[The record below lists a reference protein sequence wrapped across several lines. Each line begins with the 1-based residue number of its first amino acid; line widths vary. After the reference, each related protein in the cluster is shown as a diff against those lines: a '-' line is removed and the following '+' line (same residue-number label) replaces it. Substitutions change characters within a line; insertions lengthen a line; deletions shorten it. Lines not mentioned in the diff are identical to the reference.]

1 MAKVHLVDGTFEL
14 FRCFHGTPRRANA
27 AGEEVGAVRGLLH
40 TLLSLLKGLKPRIDD
55 AVPAYVAV
63 AFDPLPAVRGGPT
76 NDPGTL
82 IRRQSALA
90 LDAVR
95 ALGIPLWPTVRF
107 QADDALATGA
117 RRLGAD
123 TEVDQVVIC
132 TTDTDLFQCIRDR
145 RVVVLDR
152 IRKAVTD
159 EARFRARYG
168 IAPWQFPDYLAL
180 VGAPAKG
187 LPGIPGWG
195 PKSAA
200 RMLGAFARIEDF
212 TTDGEAWRAVRRSRQ
227 LAAEFAARRDE
238 ALLVKRLATLR
249 NDLPIDCSL
258 SALKWHGLD
267 AERLRAVV
275 VRAEAVDLWE
285 RIERWRRAVST

>member
-1 MAKVHLVDGTFEL
+1 MTKVYLVDGTFEL
-14 FRCFHGTPRRANA
+14 FRCFHGAPRHTNA
-27 AGEEVGAVRGLLH
+27 GGEEVGAVRGLLH
-40 TLLSLLKGLKPRIDD
+40 TLLSLLKGAKARLDD
-55 AVPAYVAV
+55 AASAHVAV
-63 AFDPLPAVRGGPT
+63 AFDPLPSARGGPAT
-76 NDPGTL
+76 DPGTL

-95 ALGIPLWPTVRF
+95 ALGIPLWPMVRF

-117 RRLGAD
+117 RRLDAD
-123 TEVDQVVIC
+123 ADVDQVVIC
-132 TTDTDLFQCIRDR
+132 TTDTDLFQCIRGE

-152 IRKAVTD
+152 IRKTSTD
-159 EARFRARYG
+159 EARFRERYG

-200 RMLGAFARIEDF
+200 GMLEAHGRIEDF
-212 TTDGEAWRAVRRSRQ
+212 PATDDWTGLPRRRR
-227 LAAEFAARRDE
+227 LAAEFVARRDE

-249 NDLPIDCSL
+249 DDLPLDCSL
-258 SALKWHGLD
+258 TALAWHGLD
-267 AERLRAVV
+267 DERLRRVV
-275 VRAEAVDLWE
+275 AKAEADDLWE
-285 RIERWRRAVST
+285 RIERWSN